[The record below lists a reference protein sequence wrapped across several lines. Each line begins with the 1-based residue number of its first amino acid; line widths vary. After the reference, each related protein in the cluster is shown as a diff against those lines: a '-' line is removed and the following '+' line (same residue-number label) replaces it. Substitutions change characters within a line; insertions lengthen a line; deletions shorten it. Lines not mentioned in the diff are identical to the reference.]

1 VAKGRAFV
9 RGAYLHVSFTF
20 CSPFTRLPVADS
32 GEDPQVSSTFASQ
45 APANSAPPPRKLTTK
60 HRRSDQ
66 IYRVVV
72 TAFSFSALI
81 ILALIGLFLLLKGFS
96 AFKEQGL
103 HFFTSSTWSVTQD
116 ANGKDVGRFGL
127 AAMLLGTVLIAFVAL
142 FIAVPLSVLTA
153 LFLTFYAPERIRTFL
168 ISVVD
173 LMAAFPSILYGLW
186 GFFILGPMA
195 EYWAKLINKYLG
207 WIPFLAVP
215 QPSFTRSPFIAG
227 IVLAVMIVPIITSV
241 SREVFSQTPL
251 DRVQAAYAL
260 GASKWGMIK
269 AVVLPFGSSGIVG
282 GAMLGLG
289 RAFGETVAVYSVLN
303 IVFRPNWHILFT
315 QGGNVASMIIGQW
328 GEAGKSEISAL
339 LAAGLVLFVLTL
351 LVNFA
356 ADFVVNRAVKSGR

>member
-1 VAKGRAFV
+1 
-9 RGAYLHVSFTF
+9 L
-20 CSPFTRLPVADS
+20 LVADT
-32 GEDPQVSSTFASQ
+32 GDDPRVSSTFA
-45 APANSAPPPRKLTTK
+45 PSAPTASAPDPRKLTTK
-60 HRRSDQ
+60 HRVSDR
-66 IYRVVV
+66 IFRAVV

-81 ILALIGLFLLLKGFS
+81 ILALIGIFLLTKGLS

-116 ANGKDVGRFGL
+116 ANGKDVNHFGL
-127 AAMLLGTVLIAFVAL
+127 AAMLLGTVLIAAVAL

-153 LFLTFYAPERIRTFL
+153 LFLTFYAPERIRTL
-168 ISVVD
+168 LVSVVD

-207 WIPFLAVP
+207 WIPFLSVP

-328 GEAGKSEISAL
+328 GEAGKAEISAL